1 MGIPTKP
8 IYNMARIELTPSGV
22 LFNEKLHEYWL
33 DGKQLSGI
41 TEAIKKMLH
50 PELYAEIPESILK
63 KAAEYG
69 TFVHQQIYDF
79 DHNFV
84 NSGSQE
90 VKDYIQICKQYNLV
104 HEASEFTVTDGDHW
118 ASNIDKIFR
127 VSDDTFSIGDI
138 KTYGVLTPEKQ
149 ELARY
154 QLSTY
159 AWMLQLQNPK
169 LKIDK
174 LFIIHLRNKMM
185 KSGKVE
191 HIASIVFLNRVPSFI
206 CEELLEC
213 YLNGTAFMNPYDIP
227 SDIASEGSHIRELI
241 ETKERVETELNDIK
255 KRIYSTMETMDVKT
269 WITDDGLRL
278 TRKLPTQR
286 SSFNLALFKQEN
298 PTIEFESYMKVST
311 VAGSLLIT
319 A

>member
-1 MGIPTKP
+1 MS
-8 IYNMARIELTPSGV
+8 RIELKPSDV
-22 LFNEKLHEYWL
+22 IFDEEKHEYWL
-33 DGKQLSGI
+33 NGQQLQGI
-41 TEAIKKMLH
+41 TEPIKQMLH
-50 PELYAEIPESILK
+50 PDLYAGIPLSIIR
-63 KAAEYG
+63 KAGEYG
-69 TFVHQQIYDF
+69 KAVHHDIYDF
-79 DHNFV
+79 DHNFI
-84 NSGSQE
+84 NSGTVE
-90 VKDYIQICKQYNLV
+90 VQDYISLCKAHGLV
-104 HEASEFTVTDGDHW
+104 HEASEYTVTDGRHF
-118 ASNIDKIFR
+118 ASNIDKIYR
-127 VSDDTFSIGDI
+127 VSDDTVSIGDI
-138 KTYGVLTPEKQ
+138 KTYGVLTPEKL

-159 AWMLQLQNPK
+159 AWMLQLRNPK
-169 LKIDK
+169 LKVEK
-174 LFIIHLRNKMM
+174 LFILHIRNKVTA
-185 KSGKVE
+185 SGKVE

-227 SDIASEGSHIRELI
+227 SDIASEGTHIRELI

-286 SSFNLALFKQEN
+286 SSFNLSLFKQEN
-298 PTIEFESYMKVST
+298 PTIEFENYMKVST

>member
-1 MGIPTKP
+1 
-8 IYNMARIELTPSGV
+8 MARIELKPSEV
-22 LFNEKLHEYWL
+22 IFDEEKHEYWL
-33 DGKQLSGI
+33 NGQQLQGI
-41 TEAIKKMLH
+41 TEPIKQMLH
-50 PELYAEIPESILK
+50 PDLYAGIPLSIIR
-63 KAAEYG
+63 KAGEYG
-69 TFVHQQIYDF
+69 KAVHHDIYDF
-79 DHNFV
+79 DHNFI
-84 NSGSQE
+84 NSGSVE
-90 VKDYIQICKQYNLV
+90 VQDYISLCKAHGLV
-104 HEASEFTVTDGDHW
+104 HEASEYTVTDGKHF
-118 ASNIDKIFR
+118 ASNIDKIYR
-127 VSDDTFSIGDI
+127 VSDDTVSIGDI

-169 LKIDK
+169 LKIDR
-174 LFIIHLRNKMM
+174 LFILHIRNKVTA
-185 KSGKVE
+185 SGKVE
-191 HIASIVFLNRVPSFI
+191 HIAGIVFLNRVPSFI

-227 SDIASEGSHIRELI
+227 SDIASEGTHIRELI

-286 SSFNLALFKQEN
+286 SSFNLSLFKQEN
-298 PTIEFESYMKVST
+298 PTIEFENYMKVST

>member
-1 MGIPTKP
+1 
-8 IYNMARIELTPSGV
+8 MARIELKPSDV
-22 LFNEKLHEYWL
+22 IFDEEKHEYWL
-33 DGKQLSGI
+33 NGQQLQGI
-41 TEAIKKMLH
+41 TEPIKQMLH
-50 PELYAEIPESILK
+50 PDLYTGIPLSIIR
-63 KAAEYG
+63 KAGEYG
-69 TFVHQQIYDF
+69 KAVHHDIYDF
-79 DHNFV
+79 DHNFI
-84 NSGSQE
+84 NSGSVE
-90 VKDYIQICKQYNLV
+90 VQDYISLCKAHGLV
-104 HEASEFTVTDGDHW
+104 HEASEYTVTDGKHF
-118 ASNIDKIFR
+118 ASNIDKIYR
-127 VSDDTFSIGDI
+127 VSDDTVSIGDI

-169 LKIDK
+169 LKIDR
-174 LFIIHLRNKMM
+174 LFILHIRNKVTA
-185 KSGKVE
+185 SGKVE
-191 HIASIVFLNRVPSFI
+191 HIAGIVFLNRVPSFI

-227 SDIASEGSHIRELI
+227 SDIASEGTHIRELI

-286 SSFNLALFKQEN
+286 SSFNLSLFKQEN
-298 PTIEFESYMKVST
+298 PTIEFENYMKVST

>member
-1 MGIPTKP
+1 
-8 IYNMARIELTPSGV
+8 MARIELKPSDV
-22 LFNEKLHEYWL
+22 IFDEEKHEYWL
-33 DGKQLSGI
+33 NGQQLQGI
-41 TEAIKKMLH
+41 TEPIKQMLH
-50 PELYAEIPESILK
+50 PDLYAGIPLSIIR
-63 KAAEYG
+63 KAGEYG
-69 TFVHQQIYDF
+69 KAVHHDIYDF
-79 DHNFV
+79 DHNFI
-84 NSGSQE
+84 NSGSVE
-90 VKDYIQICKQYNLV
+90 VQDYISLCKAHGLV
-104 HEASEFTVTDGDHW
+104 HEASEYTVTDGKHF
-118 ASNIDKIFR
+118 ASNLDKIYR
-127 VSDDTFSIGDI
+127 VSDDTVSIGDI

-169 LKIDK
+169 LKIDR
-174 LFIIHLRNKMM
+174 LFILHIRNKVTA
-185 KSGKVE
+185 SGKVE

-227 SDIASEGSHIRELI
+227 SDIASEGTHIRELI

-286 SSFNLALFKQEN
+286 SSFNLSLFKQEN
-298 PTIEFESYMKVST
+298 PTIEFENYMKVST

>member
-1 MGIPTKP
+1 
-8 IYNMARIELTPSGV
+8 MARIELKPSDV
-22 LFNEKLHEYWL
+22 IFDEEKHEYWL
-33 DGKQLSGI
+33 NGQQLQGI
-41 TEAIKKMLH
+41 TEPIKQMLH
-50 PELYAEIPESILK
+50 PDLYAGIPLSIIR
-63 KAAEYG
+63 KAGEYG
-69 TFVHQQIYDF
+69 KAVHHDIYDF
-79 DHNFV
+79 DHNFI
-84 NSGSQE
+84 NSGTVE
-90 VKDYIQICKQYNLV
+90 VQDYISLCKAHGLV
-104 HEASEFTVTDGDHW
+104 HEASEYTVTDGKHF
-118 ASNIDKIFR
+118 ASNIDKIYR
-127 VSDDTFSIGDI
+127 VSDDTVSIGDI

-169 LKIDK
+169 LKIDR
-174 LFIIHLRNKMM
+174 LFILHIRNKVTA
-185 KSGKVE
+185 SGKVE
-191 HIASIVFLNRVPSFI
+191 HIAGIVFLNRVPSFI

-227 SDIASEGSHIRELI
+227 SDIASEGTHIRELI

>member
-1 MGIPTKP
+1 
-8 IYNMARIELTPSGV
+8 MARIELKPSDV
-22 LFNEKLHEYWL
+22 IFDEEKHEYWL
-33 DGKQLSGI
+33 NGQQLQGI
-41 TEAIKKMLH
+41 TEPIKQMLH
-50 PELYAEIPESILK
+50 PDLYAGIPLSIIR
-63 KAAEYG
+63 KAGEYG
-69 TFVHQQIYDF
+69 KAVHHDIYDF
-79 DHNFV
+79 DHNFI
-84 NSGSQE
+84 NSGTVE
-90 VKDYIQICKQYNLV
+90 VQDYISLCKAHGLV
-104 HEASEFTVTDGDHW
+104 HEASEYTVTDGKHFS
-118 ASNIDKIFR
+118 SNIDKIYR
-127 VSDDTFSIGDI
+127 VSDDTVSIGDI

-169 LKIDK
+169 LKIDR
-174 LFIIHLRNKMM
+174 LFILHIRNKVTA
-185 KSGKVE
+185 SGKVE

-206 CEELLEC
+206 CEELMEC

-227 SDIASEGSHIRELI
+227 SDIASEGTHIRELI

-278 TRKLPTQR
+278 TRKQPTQR

-298 PTIEFESYMKVST
+298 PTIEFENYMKVST

>member
-1 MGIPTKP
+1 
-8 IYNMARIELTPSGV
+8 MARIELKPSDV
-22 LFNEKLHEYWL
+22 IFDEEKHEYWL
-33 DGKQLSGI
+33 NGQQLQGI
-41 TEAIKKMLH
+41 TEPIKQMLH
-50 PELYAEIPESILK
+50 PDLYAGIPLSIIR
-63 KAAEYG
+63 KAGEYG
-69 TFVHQQIYDF
+69 KAVHHDIYDF
-79 DHNFV
+79 DHNFI
-84 NSGSQE
+84 NSGSVE
-90 VKDYIQICKQYNLV
+90 VQDYISLCKAHGLV
-104 HEASEFTVTDGDHW
+104 HEASEYTVTDGKHF
-118 ASNIDKIFR
+118 ASNIDKIYR
-127 VSDDTFSIGDI
+127 VSDDTVSIGDI

-169 LKIDK
+169 LKIDR
-174 LFIIHLRNKMM
+174 LFILHIRNKVTA
-185 KSGKVE
+185 SGKVE
-191 HIASIVFLNRVPSFI
+191 HIAGIVFLNRVPSFI

-227 SDIASEGSHIRELI
+227 SDIASEGTHIRELI

-286 SSFNLALFKQEN
+286 SSFNLSLFKQEN
-298 PTIEFESYMKVST
+298 PTIEFENYMKVST

>member
-1 MGIPTKP
+1 
-8 IYNMARIELTPSGV
+8 MARIELKPSDV
-22 LFNEKLHEYWL
+22 IFDEEKHEYWL
-33 DGKQLSGI
+33 NGQQLQGI
-41 TEAIKKMLH
+41 TEPIKQMLH
-50 PELYAEIPESILK
+50 PDLYAGIPLSIIR
-63 KAAEYG
+63 KAGEYG
-69 TFVHQQIYDF
+69 KAVHHDIYDF
-79 DHNFV
+79 DHNFI
-84 NSGSQE
+84 NSGTVE
-90 VKDYIQICKQYNLV
+90 VQDYISLCKAHGLV
-104 HEASEFTVTDGDHW
+104 HEASEYTVTDGKHF
-118 ASNIDKIFR
+118 ASNIDKIYR
-127 VSDDTFSIGDI
+127 VSDDTVSIGDI
-138 KTYGVLTPEKQ
+138 KTYGVLTPEKL

-169 LKIDK
+169 LKIDR
-174 LFIIHLRNKMM
+174 LFILHIRNKVTA
-185 KSGKVE
+185 SGKVE

-227 SDIASEGSHIRELI
+227 SDIASEGTHIRELI

-286 SSFNLALFKQEN
+286 SSFNLSLYKQEN
-298 PTIEFESYMKVST
+298 PTIEFENYMKVST

>member
-1 MGIPTKP
+1 
-8 IYNMARIELTPSGV
+8 MARIELKPSDV
-22 LFNEKLHEYWL
+22 IFDEEKHEYWL
-33 DGKQLSGI
+33 NGQQLQGI
-41 TEAIKKMLH
+41 TEPIKQMLH
-50 PELYAEIPESILK
+50 PDLYAGIPLSIIR
-63 KAAEYG
+63 KAGEYG
-69 TFVHQQIYDF
+69 KAVHHDIYDF
-79 DHNFV
+79 DHNFI
-84 NSGSQE
+84 NSGTVE
-90 VKDYIQICKQYNLV
+90 VQDYISLCKAHGLV
-104 HEASEFTVTDGDHW
+104 HEASEYTVTDGKHF
-118 ASNIDKIFR
+118 ASNIDKIYR
-127 VSDDTFSIGDI
+127 VSDDTVSIGDI

-169 LKIDK
+169 LKIDR
-174 LFIIHLRNKMM
+174 LFILHIRNKVTA
-185 KSGKVE
+185 SGKVE

-227 SDIASEGSHIRELI
+227 SDIASEGTHIRELI

-286 SSFNLALFKQEN
+286 SSFNLSLFKQEN
-298 PTIEFESYMKVST
+298 PTIEFENYMKVST

>member
-1 MGIPTKP
+1 
-8 IYNMARIELTPSGV
+8 MARIELKPSDV
-22 LFNEKLHEYWL
+22 IFDEEKHEYWL
-33 DGKQLSGI
+33 NGQQLQGI
-41 TEAIKKMLH
+41 TEPIKQMLH
-50 PELYAEIPESILK
+50 PDLYAGIPLSIIR
-63 KAAEYG
+63 KAGEYG
-69 TFVHQQIYDF
+69 KAVHHDIYDF
-79 DHNFV
+79 DHNFI
-84 NSGSQE
+84 NSGTVE
-90 VKDYIQICKQYNLV
+90 VQDYISLCKAHGLV
-104 HEASEFTVTDGDHW
+104 HEASEYTVTDGKHF
-118 ASNIDKIFR
+118 ASNIDKIYR
-127 VSDDTFSIGDI
+127 VSDDTVSIGDI

-169 LKIDK
+169 LKIDR
-174 LFIIHLRNKMM
+174 LFILHIRNKVTA
-185 KSGKVE
+185 SGKVE
-191 HIASIVFLNRVPSFI
+191 HIAGIVFLNRVPSFI

-227 SDIASEGSHIRELI
+227 SDIASEGTHIRELI

-286 SSFNLALFKQEN
+286 SSFNLSLFKQEN
-298 PTIEFESYMKVST
+298 PTIEFENYMKVST

>member
-1 MGIPTKP
+1 
-8 IYNMARIELTPSGV
+8 MARIELKPSDV
-22 LFNEKLHEYWL
+22 IFDEEKHEYWL
-33 DGKQLSGI
+33 NGQQLQGI
-41 TEAIKKMLH
+41 TDPIKQMLH
-50 PELYAEIPESILK
+50 PDLYAGIPLSIIR
-63 KAAEYG
+63 KAGEYG
-69 TFVHQQIYDF
+69 KAVHHDIYDF
-79 DHNFV
+79 DHNFI
-84 NSGSQE
+84 NSGTVE
-90 VKDYIQICKQYNLV
+90 VQDYISLCKAHGLV
-104 HEASEFTVTDGDHW
+104 HEASEYTVTDGKHF
-118 ASNIDKIFR
+118 ASNIDKIYR
-127 VSDDTFSIGDI
+127 VSDDTVSIGDI

-169 LKIDK
+169 LKIDR
-174 LFIIHLRNKMM
+174 LFILHIRNKVTA
-185 KSGKVE
+185 SGKVE
-191 HIASIVFLNRVPSFI
+191 HIAGIVFLNRVPSFI

-227 SDIASEGSHIRELI
+227 SDIASEGTHIRELI
-241 ETKERVETELNDIK
+241 ETKERVEAELNDIK

-286 SSFNLALFKQEN
+286 SSFNLSLFKQEN
-298 PTIEFESYMKVST
+298 PTIEFENYMKVST

>member
-1 MGIPTKP
+1 
-8 IYNMARIELTPSGV
+8 MARIELKPSDV
-22 LFNEKLHEYWL
+22 IFDEEKHEYWL
-33 DGKQLSGI
+33 NGQQLQGI
-41 TEAIKKMLH
+41 TEPIKQMLH
-50 PELYAEIPESILK
+50 PDLYAGIPLSIIR
-63 KAAEYG
+63 KAGEYG
-69 TFVHQQIYDF
+69 KAVHHDIYDF
-79 DHNFV
+79 DHNFI
-84 NSGSQE
+84 NSGSVE
-90 VKDYIQICKQYNLV
+90 VQDYISLCKAHGLV
-104 HEASEFTVTDGDHW
+104 HEASEYTVTDGKHF
-118 ASNIDKIFR
+118 ASNIDKIYR
-127 VSDDTFSIGDI
+127 VSDDTD
-138 KTYGVLTPEKQ
+138 GVLTPEKQ

-169 LKIDK
+169 LKIDR
-174 LFIIHLRNKMM
+174 LFILHIRNKVTA
-185 KSGKVE
+185 SGKVE
-191 HIASIVFLNRVPSFI
+191 HIAGIVFLNRVPSFI

-227 SDIASEGSHIRELI
+227 SDIASEGTHIRELI

-286 SSFNLALFKQEN
+286 SSFNLSLFKQEN
-298 PTIEFESYMKVST
+298 PTIEFENYMKVST

>member
-1 MGIPTKP
+1 
-8 IYNMARIELTPSGV
+8 MARIELKPSDV
-22 LFNEKLHEYWL
+22 IFDEEKHEYWL
-33 DGKQLSGI
+33 NGQQLQGI
-41 TEAIKKMLH
+41 TEPIKQMLH
-50 PELYAEIPESILK
+50 PDLYAGIPLSIIR
-63 KAAEYG
+63 KAGEYG
-69 TFVHQQIYDF
+69 KAVHHDIYDF
-79 DHNFV
+79 DHNFI
-84 NSGSQE
+84 NSGTVE
-90 VKDYIQICKQYNLV
+90 VQDYISLCKAHGLV
-104 HEASEFTVTDGDHW
+104 HEASEYTVTDGKHF
-118 ASNIDKIFR
+118 ASNIDKIYR
-127 VSDDTFSIGDI
+127 VSDDTVSIGDI

-169 LKIDK
+169 LKIDR
-174 LFIIHLRNKMM
+174 LFILHIRNKVTA
-185 KSGKVE
+185 SGKVE
-191 HIASIVFLNRVPSFI
+191 HIAGIVFLNRVPSFI

-227 SDIASEGSHIRELI
+227 SDIASEGTHIRELI

-298 PTIEFESYMKVST
+298 PTIEFENYMKVST

>member
-1 MGIPTKP
+1 
-8 IYNMARIELTPSGV
+8 MARIELKPSDV
-22 LFNEKLHEYWL
+22 IFDEEKHEYWL
-33 DGKQLSGI
+33 NGQQLQGI
-41 TEAIKKMLH
+41 TEPIKQMLH
-50 PELYAEIPESILK
+50 PDLYAGIPLSIIR
-63 KAAEYG
+63 KAGEYG
-69 TFVHQQIYDF
+69 KAVHHDIYDF
-79 DHNFV
+79 DHNFI
-84 NSGSQE
+84 NSGTVE
-90 VKDYIQICKQYNLV
+90 VQDYISLCKAHGLV
-104 HEASEFTVTDGDHW
+104 HEASEYTVTDGKHF
-118 ASNIDKIFR
+118 ASNIDKIYR
-127 VSDDTFSIGDI
+127 VSDDTVSIGDI

-169 LKIDK
+169 LKIDR
-174 LFIIHLRNKMM
+174 LFILHIRNKVTA
-185 KSGKVE
+185 SGKVE
-191 HIASIVFLNRVPSFI
+191 HIAGIVFLNRVPSFI

-227 SDIASEGSHIRELI
+227 SDIASEGTHIRELI

-286 SSFNLALFKQEN
+286 SSFNLSLFKQEN
-298 PTIEFESYMKVST
+298 PTIEFDNYMKVST